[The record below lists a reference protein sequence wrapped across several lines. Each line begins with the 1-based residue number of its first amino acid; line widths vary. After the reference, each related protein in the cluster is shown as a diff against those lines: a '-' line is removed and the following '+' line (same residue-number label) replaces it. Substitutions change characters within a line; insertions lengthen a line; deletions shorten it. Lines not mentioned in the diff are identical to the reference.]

1 MFQRVLPLLILSL
14 LPSAA
19 YAHIG
24 VGDAHGFTHGF
35 AHPLSGIDHIL
46 AMTAVGLFAAH
57 LGGRAIWLVPASF
70 VSVMTVAG
78 VLGAFG
84 VPLPFVET
92 GIAVSV
98 IAFGLIVAFEVKVP
112 VAAAMALVGFFAVFH
127 GHAHG
132 AEMPE
137 DASGLAYGIGFVVA
151 TALLHAFGVGIG
163 LVLGHAASM
172 RGEKILRLSGCA
184 MSLAG
189 IAILLKLI

>member
-1 MFQRVLPLLILSL
+1 MFQRVLSLLILSL

-24 VGDAHGFTHGF
+24 GDAHGFSHGF

-92 GIAVSV
+92 GIAASV
-98 IAFGLIVAFEVKVP
+98 IALGLIIAFEVKVP

-137 DASGLAYGIGFVVA
+137 DTSGLAYGIGFVVA

-163 LVLGHAASM
+163 LVLGRAASM

-189 IAILLKLI
+189 AAILLKLI